1 MIYDRAAPFTVRD
14 STVDAARSLICAN
27 CGIEITIDF
36 VKILN
41 PLFCR
46 SF

>member
-14 STVDAARSLICAN
+14 STVDAARSLVYT
-27 CGIEITIDF
+27 GFRVEIAINF
-36 VKILN
+36 IKIIN
-41 PLFCR
+41 PFFSR